1 MATTTWCFHHEN
13 IKARIP
19 VSEHITYLILILI
32 NDTRILV
39 FRFSIMI
46 IAKGKTKI
54 LGSLIKISTGDFD
67 VTLKRLYSN
76 PLIFFLL
83 VENILRYIFCLNWK
97 LLF

>member
-19 VSEHITYLILILI
+19 VSQHITYLILILI
-32 NDTRILV
+32 NGTRILV

-46 IAKGKTKI
+46 TEEGKTQI

-76 PLIFFLL
+76 PLIFSG
-83 VENILRYIFCLNWK
+83 
-97 LLF
+97 